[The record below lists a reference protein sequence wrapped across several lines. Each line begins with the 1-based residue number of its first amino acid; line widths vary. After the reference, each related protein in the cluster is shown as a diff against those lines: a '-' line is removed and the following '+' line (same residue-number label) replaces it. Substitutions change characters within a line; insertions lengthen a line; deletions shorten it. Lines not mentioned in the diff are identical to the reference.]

1 VAYPITTSVKR
12 QRSEAPRAHG
22 GRSQV
27 AIRRR
32 AGYLKQS
39 ILQPLGIRHAE
50 LDQIA
55 RRYLDLYVRVL
66 AKIELYDEWAAEHG
80 YLDEEGRPPAFVR
93 DYFAAVN
100 SAGRLLSKLE
110 AHLDRHQRSGPSP
123 LQRHLASH
131 YIDAEVEEVTD
142 DGGGQ
147 E

>member
-1 VAYPITTSVKR
+1 MVYPITTSVKR
-12 QRSEAPRAHG
+12 QRSEAPRTHG

-66 AKIELYDEWAAEHG
+66 AKIEMYDEWAAEHG
-80 YLDEEGRPPAFVR
+80 
-93 DYFAAVN
+93 
-100 SAGRLLSKLE
+100 
-110 AHLDRHQRSGPSP
+110 
-123 LQRHLASH
+123 
-131 YIDAEVEEVTD
+131 
-142 DGGGQ
+142 
-147 E
+147 